1 MFSCHSPDLTSR
13 LLSYKHCEYHIL
25 LNVQTHGETQVVAP
39 VHPSPPH
46 FAHLSAGGTPLE
58 TVVVDVLAVVVDDVV
73 VRMRVV
79 VELEVLTE
87 VVVDE
92 VRTLV
97 VVGAAEVV
105 VVREIVVVARV
116 VDGELPP
123 ASAMAAFNGS
133 YQQLASLTFPLSL
146 G

>member
-1 MFSCHSPDLTSR
+1 
-13 LLSYKHCEYHIL
+13 L

-73 VRMRVV
+73 VRLRVV
-79 VELEVLTE
+79 VEEVLTE